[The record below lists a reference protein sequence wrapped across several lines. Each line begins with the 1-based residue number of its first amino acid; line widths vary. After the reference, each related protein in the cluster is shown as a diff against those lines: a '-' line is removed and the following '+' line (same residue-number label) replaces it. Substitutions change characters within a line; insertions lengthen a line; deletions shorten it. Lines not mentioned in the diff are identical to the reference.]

1 MVPPPP
7 PCSPLPPP
15 LCWTKPVWRRPLP
28 SSASP
33 RAAYSRLLRVWER
46 LGLLGPEAAEVL
58 GQAGVVGHDV
68 LRLVQAEHL
77 LVHLLAHAV
86 HAVAVHKG
94 RVDDHGELAFEVEP
108 DGQGAAAHLRTA
120 LRVEGRH
127 EGVVQRQHVL
137 QLVVAQ
143 SEPEST
149 SQPLA
154 TRHRIICT
162 TLFHLAPFI
171 PVALWP
177 GKKGRVG
184 GGREVLTLKILTFC
198 IVVLN

>member
-1 MVPPPP
+1 M
-7 PCSPLPPP
+7 
-15 LCWTKPVWRRPLP
+15 
-28 SSASP
+28 
-33 RAAYSRLLRVWER
+33 
-46 LGLLGPEAAEVL
+46 
-58 GQAGVVGHDV
+58 VGHDV
-68 LRLVQAEHL
+68 RRLVQAEHL

-171 PVALWP
+171 PVLCLFLLLYADDTIVLAECPEDLQRALDIIKIYCELW
-177 GKKGRVG
+177 GLDINVRKTSHDIFKG
-184 GGREVLTLKILTFC
+184 EDQKNAEIQF
-198 IVVLN
+198 